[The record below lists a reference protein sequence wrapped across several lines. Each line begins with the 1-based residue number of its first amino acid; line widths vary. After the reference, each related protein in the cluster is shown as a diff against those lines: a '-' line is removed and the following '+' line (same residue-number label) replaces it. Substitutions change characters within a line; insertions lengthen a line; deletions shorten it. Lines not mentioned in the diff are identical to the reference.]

1 MKQLHSESLTW
12 MERRDQVVVMHSFNC
27 VEYPVTFLALNRLGA
42 IASPSSPMFNAT
54 ELSDQIVIGKVH
66 DLLLE
71 RGDPYIKRL
80 T

>member
-1 MKQLHSESLTW
+1 M
-12 MERRDQVVVMHSFNC
+12 VVLHSFNC

-66 DLLLE
+66 ALLFE
-71 RGDPYIKRL
+71 
-80 T
+80 